1 MKYCESASTHG
12 GLGTTLWCTG
22 LQHVD
27 SWRLTPFLTLSSV
40 EHDIYWLQVLIGW
53 KPRKLF
59 SSFFVQVYLMLWS
72 LMFRLIL
79 FMTFKDLQGDAV
91 FPSPSHYG
99 WIPTYACELQ
109 KGSVNI
115 SPIKFQFNIR
125 TAIQRS
131 YLKIAE
137 VLLYSFA

>member
-1 MKYCESASTHG
+1 
-12 GLGTTLWCTG
+12 
-22 LQHVD
+22 
-27 SWRLTPFLTLSSV
+27 
-40 EHDIYWLQVLIGW
+40 
-53 KPRKLF
+53 
-59 SSFFVQVYLMLWS
+59 MLWF

-99 WIPTYACELQ
+99 WIPTYVRELQ
-109 KGSVNI
+109 KGSVNNI
-115 SPIKFQFNIR
+115 SPIKLQFNIK

-137 VLLYSFA
+137 VLPYSFA